1 MKRWWLVVLLLL
13 SVGLNLGLL
22 AQRARAEKKARAA
35 QAAEERA
42 AEARAEAAEAA
53 AAAEPAT
60 APAVPAA
67 PNGEAQPREAQPPE
81 PQPREPQLLENPPR
95 NPRPPREKP
104 PFLVKLMNRMANEVG
119 VEGEQRQKFLAIQQG
134 FFERTFE
141 TREELRRRQQALR
154 QNLVSP
160 QPDRTLAS
168 RQVEELSQAQKELEQ
183 AFLDNYFETT
193 AILDQ
198 DQQKRY
204 RRLILELRKMRW
216 DRGAREEAGPQ
227 GGPPEGLPPGEGPRQ
242 QRRRERWE
250 AREREREARDGELR
264 ERPPR
269 PPGGG

>member
-22 AQRARAEKKARAA
+22 ARARAEKKAALAA
-35 QAAEERA
+35 ELSAAEERA
-42 AEARAEAAEAA
+42 AAEAATL
-53 AAAEPAT
+53 AERAS
-60 APAVPAA
+60 
-67 PNGEAQPREAQPPE
+67 REKADPDGVSEPPE
-81 PQPREPQLLENPPR
+81 TQPREPLQPESPPH
-95 NPRPPREKP
+95 NPRPPHEKP
-104 PFLVKLMNRMANEVG
+104 PFLVKLMTRMANEVG
-119 VEGEQRQKFLAIQQG
+119 VEGEQREKFLAIQQG
-134 FFERTFE
+134 FFESSFQ
-141 TREELRRRQQALR
+141 TRETLRKRQQALR

-160 QPDRTLAS
+160 QPDRALAS
-168 RQVEELSQAQKELEQ
+168 RQVEELSQAQKALEQ

-227 GGPPEGLPPGEGPRQ
+227 GGPPEGPPPGEGPRQ

>member
-22 AQRARAEKKARAA
+22 AQRARAEKKAKAA
-35 QAAEERA
+35 LAAEERA
-42 AEARAEAAEAA
+42 AAAD
-53 AAAEPAT
+53 PAT
-60 APAVPAA
+60 ASLK
-67 PNGEAQPREAQPPE
+67 PPE
-81 PQPREPQLLENPPR
+81 PEGDTQPQEPQPR
-95 NPRPPREKP
+95 NPRPPHEKP

-119 VEGEQRQKFLAIQQG
+119 VEGEQREKFLAIQQG

-160 QPDRTLAS
+160 QPDRELAS

>member
-35 QAAEERA
+35 LAAEESA

-60 APAVPAA
+60 APAVPTD
-67 PNGEAQPREAQPPE
+67 PNGENQPPE
-81 PQPREPQLLENPPR
+81 PRPREPQLLENPPR

-119 VEGEQRQKFLAIQQG
+119 VEGEKRQKFLAIQQG
-134 FFERTFE
+134 FFERTFD

-160 QPDRTLAS
+160 QPDRALAS

-227 GGPPEGLPPGEGPRQ
+227 GGPPEGPPPGEGPRQ

>member
-119 VEGEQRQKFLAIQQG
+119 VEGEQREKFLAIQQG

-141 TREELRRRQQALR
+141 TREELRRRHQALR

-168 RQVEELSQAQKELEQ
+168 RQVEELSQA
-183 AFLDNYFETT
+183 
-193 AILDQ
+193 
-198 DQQKRY
+198 
-204 RRLILELRKMRW
+204 
-216 DRGAREEAGPQ
+216 
-227 GGPPEGLPPGEGPRQ
+227 
-242 QRRRERWE
+242 
-250 AREREREARDGELR
+250 
-264 ERPPR
+264 
-269 PPGGG
+269 